1 MESKINIRK
10 HQKPGIR
17 PGLSVLINPDKRK
30 ISFLIKRRPLIPPC
44 PPRRRGNEIF
54 RFFIMFAARYCY
66 IAATGAAADLWAE
79 GNYSKQYLAAN
90 NFLDILK
97 PGIEPG
103 FYKF

>member
-1 MESKINIRK
+1 
-10 HQKPGIR
+10 
-17 PGLSVLINPDKRK
+17 
-30 ISFLIKRRPLIPPC
+30 
-44 PPRRRGNEIF
+44 
-54 RFFIMFAARYCY
+54 MFAARYCY